1 MNNYYF
7 ELDNRKYVLIVAE
20 NLSQLNR
27 IIKEKHFHIQ
37 RRLDG
42 KLTGRLYVEKSK
54 TFANY
59 VGVLSS
65 LPLSAQLIQTF
76 PTKKIDILANE
87 YLKLEKELKQKEK
100 DIINYLKTKPD
111 CLELG
116 SKYGAYYRHTSSTRI
131 SYKDV
136 LDKVMLLLK
145 KVFTLSTNKDYL
157 DVINFYEEL
166 VSPNQPPHKSSAASL
181 RVFESKDEAEEIKKI
196 WFE

>member
-65 LPLSAQLIQTF
+65 LPLSAKLMQIF
-76 PTKKIDILANE
+76 PTKKVDLLAKE
-87 YLKLEKELKQKEK
+87 FLELESKLKQKEK
-100 DIINYLKTKPD
+100 EIINYLKTKPD

-145 KVFTLSTNKDYL
+145 KVFTLSCNKDYL
-157 DVINFYEEL
+157 DVINLYEEL

-181 RVFESKDEAEEIKKI
+181 RVFETKDEAEEIKKI